1 MVISLLNYLWAFM
14 IIIGVVVGA
23 FNGRM
28 AEVTAAAI
36 DSSKDAI
43 QLGITLV
50 GVIAMWTGLMKIA
63 EESGLIKMLTNKMKP
78 ILRFLFPKVPE
89 NHPAKKYIATN
100 MIANMLGLGWAATP
114 PGLKAMKE
122 LQKLNRN
129 KDIASDAMCT
139 FLIINISSVQLLPV
153 NIIAYRSQY
162 GSANPAEIIGPALLA
177 TFVSTF
183 VGVIFAKMMIKGN

>member
-1 MVISLLNYLWAFM
+1 MLNYLWAFM